1 MYSIFD
7 RIGGAGAR
15 SGVLR
20 LRRNLHAPRFCLG
33 SGVVLSNRGVGQALN
48 GGRSK
53 GEEATV
59 VEEAWGHEGVVS

>member
-20 LRRNLHAPRFCLG
+20 LRRNLHAPR
-33 SGVVLSNRGVGQALN
+33 LSRFRGRFVEQRRGPGLKQD

-53 GEEATV
+53 KEEAAI
-59 VEEAWGHEGVVS
+59 VEEAEEGRRVS